1 LPVLSIALFNL
12 KKIGELHKDNALLLF
27 DSTKY
32 YYLYDSKK
40 TTASRTWGE
49 SPFYGVTDTKLA
61 GFSPIIPT
69 LLFSNSYNYLF
80 SP

>member
-40 TTASRTWGE
+40 QQPQGLGAKAPSTVLRTQ
-49 SPFYGVTDTKLA
+49 
-61 GFSPIIPT
+61 
-69 LLFSNSYNYLF
+69 N
-80 SP
+80 